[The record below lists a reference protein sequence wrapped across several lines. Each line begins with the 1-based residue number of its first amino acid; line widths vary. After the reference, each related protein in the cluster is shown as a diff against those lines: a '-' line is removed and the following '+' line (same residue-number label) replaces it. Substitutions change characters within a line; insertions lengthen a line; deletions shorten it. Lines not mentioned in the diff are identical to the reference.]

1 MTSGMDGTNRSLKE
15 ILQDFRNNTTA
26 FIRRY
31 TEGTDVHELQ
41 ERMLNAQL
49 KMASLVGIVIYAAAL
64 IPAIQKHLYFIG
76 ILYTFLFFW
85 LLVITFQKHLSYFFR
100 TGSWLFFM
108 FLFGVE
114 NLILSGFNVDAG
126 FFFITFV
133 ILTSLLLGMKMAFL
147 SLLLSSLAISIRALT
162 VVNHVVYFKLGLPQT
177 DPLLWIIAGLIFF
190 VLGTISLYSISTLF
204 SDLIQSLNER
214 TKLAEDLS
222 LAHANLSASEVRFRS
237 LIEYSSDMVF
247 IVQPDGVITY
257 ASPSVQRLWGYAP
270 EELIGRNATDF
281 IHPDDV
287 EMVMKDLV
295 PKYPP
300 RATNG
305 YLEVRIRHKDGSWR
319 YFEYSGSVY
328 LQNDAIQGSVVNCR
342 DITERKNFENLLEQ
356 ANENLELLVSQ
367 RTAELEGTNARMQ
380 ELVFHNPAVIYQTS
394 INWDKEPFHVTEN
407 ISNLLGFTPEEV
419 RLETGFW
426 SDHIHP
432 ADQDWVVALKKKI
445 LMVKGV
451 SCKYRMLHKNGSYR
465 WIRDDMQ
472 LVLSKENTPL
482 ELVGSWID
490 VTSQIEAEL
499 ANQVSE
505 IRYRKLYETMMDSF
519 SRTDMSG
526 RYIEFNQPFCEMVG
540 YQPEELY
547 DLTYN
552 DLTPAK
558 WHDMEAEIVE
568 QQIITRGFS
577 EIYEKEYIRK
587 DGTVFSVELRIGLTR
602 DATGEPESLWAIVRD
617 ITERKKNEALLL
629 SARADLEK
637 RVDERTRE
645 LSESQERLRKLTRE
659 IITAQEEERRSVS
672 RELHDEAGQVF
683 VTLKHSLD
691 IAIDEIP
698 DDHQDVKNR
707 LNSAQEMVDRSM
719 QLMRSL
725 SHRLRPPA
733 MEVGGI
739 NISLEDLC
747 QEIAD
752 QTNLEILYQ
761 GEDLPGLPN
770 EIAISLYR
778 VLQESLTNILKHA
791 SARQARVRLKYH
803 MNRILLSVR
812 DDGKGVISSSHEGTG
827 LLGLEERLRLL
838 GGDIIVESK
847 PGRGVHLLA
856 AIPWEKSEGSE
867 L

>member
-1 MTSGMDGTNRSLKE
+1 MDGTKRNLKE
-15 ILQDFRNNTTA
+15 ILQEIRINTTA
-26 FIRRY
+26 FIHRY
-31 TEGTDVHELQ
+31 TESTDVHELQ
-41 ERMLNAQL
+41 ERMLNTQL

-64 IPAIQKHLYFIG
+64 IPAIQKHLYPIATM
-76 ILYTFLFFW
+76 YTVLFFW
-85 LLVITFQKHLSYFFR
+85 LLVITFQKHLSYYFR
-100 TGSWLFFM
+100 TCSWLFFM

-162 VVNHVVYFKLGLPQT
+162 VVNRVVYFKLGLPQT

-190 VLGTISLYSISTLF
+190 ILGTISLFSISTLF
-204 SDLIQSLNER
+204 RDLIQSLRER
-214 TKLAEDLS
+214 THLAEDLS
-222 LAHANLSASEVRFRS
+222 IAHAHLSSSEVRFRS

-257 ASPSVQRLWGYAP
+257 ASPSVQRLWGYAA
-270 EELIGRNATDF
+270 EDMIGRNSVDF

-342 DITERKNFENLLEQ
+342 DITERRNFENLLRE
-356 ANENLELLVSQ
+356 ANENLELQVSQ

-394 INWDKEPFHVTEN
+394 INWDQEPFHVTEN
-407 ISNLLGFTPEEV
+407 ISSLLGFTPEEV

-426 SDHIHP
+426 SNHVHP
-432 ADQDWVVALKKKI
+432 DDQAWVIALKKKV

-451 SCKYRMLHKNGSYR
+451 SCKYRLRHHNGSYR

-472 LVLSKENTPL
+472 LVLTKENVPS

-490 VTSQIEAEL
+490 VTDQIEAEL
-499 ANQVSE
+499 ANRASE
-505 IRYRKLYETMMDSF
+505 MRYRKLYETMMDAF
-519 SRTDMSG
+519 VRTDMAG
-526 RYIEFNQPFCEMVG
+526 KYIEFNQPFCEMVG

-547 DLTYN
+547 DLTYF
-552 DLTPAK
+552 DITPVK
-558 WHDMEAEIVE
+558 WHAMEAEIVNR
-568 QQIITRGFS
+568 QILTRGFS
-577 EIYEKEYIRK
+577 EIYEKEYIHN
-587 DGTVFSVELRIGLTR
+587 DGTIFPIELRMGLTQ
-602 DATGEPESLWAIVRD
+602 DAMGEPESMWAIVRD
-617 ITERKKNEALLL
+617 ITVRKQNEASLL
-629 SARADLEK
+629 SSRADLEK
-637 RVDERTRE
+637 RVEERTRE

-698 DDHQDVKNR
+698 DDHQEVKNR

-791 SARQARVRLKYH
+791 VAHKVRVRLKCLK
-803 MNRILLSVR
+803 NRILLSVQ
-812 DDGKGVISSSHEGTG
+812 DDGRGVVPTTHEGTG
-827 LLGLEERLRLL
+827 LLGLQERLRLL

-847 PGRGVHLLA
+847 PGKGVHLLA
-856 AIPWEKSEGSE
+856 GIPWEKGNGSTA
-867 L
+867 